1 MIGLFDWQARDCRL
15 AIGPFCNYKFDAFNS
30 RHLHESE
37 IQVQFNQRFFFLAA
51 SRLVLAASRLSH
63 RKKKKKNLWDQG
75 KGPYCIKTSPY
86 FSKNYNFKYHK
97 NTLYGLNIQPSV
109 RISKNISGQ
118 MVLSRPPWS
127 VSLANFARNPP
138 LEGRKKIA

>member
-63 RKKKKKNLWDQG
+63 RKKKKRKTSGTRVKVPIVLKHRHIFLRTITLNT
-75 KGPYCIKTSPY
+75 IKT
-86 FSKNYNFKYHK
+86 
-97 NTLYGLNIQPSV
+97 LYTG
-109 RISKNISGQ
+109 
-118 MVLSRPPWS
+118 
-127 VSLANFARNPP
+127 
-138 LEGRKKIA
+138 